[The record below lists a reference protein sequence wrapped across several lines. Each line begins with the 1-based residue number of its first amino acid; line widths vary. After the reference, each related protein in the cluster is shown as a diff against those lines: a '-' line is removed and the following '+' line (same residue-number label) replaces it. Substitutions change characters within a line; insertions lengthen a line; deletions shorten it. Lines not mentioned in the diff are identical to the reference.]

1 MKIGKPLSETKT
13 KKRTRRKM
21 KQELG
26 IRIVRITSGE
36 ELLTKVS
43 YDTVEKSYTIK
54 KAAVLVPGQEHGQ
67 LAIVPWIPYAN
78 QDDGVVLQQESVIFC
93 VKAMKEL
100 EDEYNSIFSNI
111 IVPDNSLSTASL
123 KLSE

>member
-1 MKIGKPLSETKT
+1 
-13 KKRTRRKM
+13 M

-43 YDTVEKSYTIK
+43 YDTSEKSYTIK

-111 IVPDNSLSTASL
+111 IVPDAHTTASL

>member
-1 MKIGKPLSETKT
+1 
-13 KKRTRRKM
+13 M

-43 YDTVEKSYTIK
+43 YNEENKTYTVK
-54 KAAVLVPGQEHGQ
+54 KAADLVPGQEHGQ
-67 LAIVPWIPYAN
+67 LAIVPWIPYAS
-78 QDDGVVLQQESVIFC
+78 QDDGVELQESSVIFC

-100 EDEYNSIFSNI
+100 EDEYNSIFNNI
-111 IVPDNSLSTASL
+111 IVPDNTISTPSL

>member
-1 MKIGKPLSETKT
+1 MKE
-13 KKRTRRKM
+13 
-21 KQELG
+21 ELG
-26 IRIVRITSGE
+26 IRIVRVTSGE

-43 YDTVEKSYTIK
+43 FDTDDKSYTIK

-78 QDDGVVLQQESVIFC
+78 QDDGIVLQQSSVVFC
-93 VKAMKEL
+93 VKPMKEL

-111 IVPDNSLSTASL
+111 IVPDSSLTTTSL